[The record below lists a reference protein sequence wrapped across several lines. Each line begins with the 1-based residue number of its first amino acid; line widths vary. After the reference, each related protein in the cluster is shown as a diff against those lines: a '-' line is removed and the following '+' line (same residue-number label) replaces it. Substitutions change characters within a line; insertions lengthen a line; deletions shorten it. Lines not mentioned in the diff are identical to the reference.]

1 MIGYDSDEQP
11 IVDLYAHSNIT
22 DSLTLTRIF
31 SDVVGLYD
39 LNLIPHRFDS
49 TGNFPLRNSDQWSF
63 LQQGYPAFLAI
74 EDMDDFTPDYHKVTD
89 RLSTLNL
96 DYYADFT
103 RGAIATI
110 AHLGQLRPTGQL
122 SGTVS
127 ALDTGHPLLAT
138 VHVVM
143 SSHDYTFTTSTG
155 TDGIYSL
162 FLPFGSYTLT
172 VGTPAQG
179 YYPATITDVV
189 VLTNTVTVQ
198 NIQLRP
204 HLRVYLP
211 LILLEREMS
220 GMRAP

>member
-1 MIGYDSDEQP
+1 MLGNDGKDG
-11 IVDLYAHSNIT
+11 NGKIT
-22 DSLTLTRIF
+22 IREFGQRIK
-31 SDVVGLYD
+31 
-39 LNLIPHRFDS
+39 NK
-49 TGNFPLRNSDQWSF
+49 
-63 LQQGYPAFLAI
+63 YPQYK
-74 EDMDDFTPDYHKVTD
+74 DMDDFTPYYHRVTD

-103 RGAIATI
+103 RAAVATI

-127 ALDTGHPLLAT
+127 AQDTGYPLLST
-138 VHVVM
+138 VDVVM

-155 TDGIYSL
+155 AEGVYSL

-179 YYPATITDVV
+179 YYPATITDIV
-189 VLTNTVTVQ
+189 VLTNTVTVR

-211 LILLEREMS
+211 MILLDREMS
-220 GMRAP
+220 GTWVP